1 MRATGPRKME
11 TYRVKICDS
20 EEAGKYYRRSRKRA
34 SDFMQRR
41 YESFAEGVERIIR
54 GKMLRKSKRSMRRK
68 SLLKISNEGESR
80 KLKNRVGLK
89 FPGNFSALFLKN
101 IGKST

>member
-1 MRATGPRKME
+1 MSSSLKKLKEFSGGGE
-11 TYRVKICDS
+11 
-20 EEAGKYYRRSRKRA
+20 
-34 SDFMQRR
+34 
-41 YESFAEGVERIIR
+41 
-54 GKMLRKSKRSMRRK
+54 MLRKPKSSMRRK

-89 FPGNFSALFLKN
+89 FPGNFSALFPKN